1 MSSDAFLVHLS
12 PFVSAI
18 ITTVGPYL
26 PGPLFSGG
34 HCYVSGLAFRTD
46 RMVEVD
52 FQPVDDQTRLGMVVP
67 EHAEV
72 PDTDSGH

>member
-1 MSSDAFLVHLS
+1 VSSGGLLMHLS

-18 ITTVGPYL
+18 VTPIGLDL
-26 PGPLFSGG
+26 PGPVFSGG
-34 HCYVSGLAFRTD
+34 YCYVSGLAFRTD
-46 RMVEVD
+46 RMVEMD
-52 FQPVDDQTRLGMVVP
+52 LQPVNDQTRLGMVVP